1 MKLTVMIRIDAHFNE
16 INEKKLM
23 LDYSDQLLKISS
35 IKKLP
40 KISEYRVLE
49 TRPWNH

>member
-1 MKLTVMIRIDAHFNE
+1 MKLTVMIRIGAHFNE

-23 LDYSDQLLKISS
+23 LDYSNQLLKISS
-35 IKKLP
+35 IQKLP

-49 TRPWNH
+49 T